1 MPINTY
7 LIGNDGNVTNT
18 TAGDVIKVK
27 TFAATL
33 TRPESDLTGFGDS
46 GKRRRLGLLDL
57 TGSLNGVPAID
68 SSATTNAASFFVST
82 STAALTLTL
91 YDVVGTTT
99 AATND
104 ARIAANC
111 VFNNFAFNVDKN
123 GDSTLTCNFS
133 NGDGTAPVVTWL
145 V

>member
-1 MPINTY
+1 MAINTY
-7 LIGNDGNVTNT
+7 LIGNDGNVTMPSG
-18 TAGDVIKVK
+18 GDVIKVK

-33 TRPESDLTGFGDS
+33 ARPESDLTGFGDS

-68 SSATTNAASFFVST
+68 STATGSTASFFVST
-82 STAALTLTL
+82 ATAALTLTL
-91 YDVVGTTT
+91 FDAASTT
-99 AATND
+99 D

>member
-7 LIGNDGNVTNT
+7 LIGNDGNVTMPSG
-18 TAGDVIKVK
+18 GDVIKVK

-33 TRPESDLTGFGDS
+33 ARPESDLTGFGDS

-57 TGSLNGVPAID
+57 TGSLNGIPAAD
-68 SSATTNAASFFVST
+68 STATGTTASFFVST
-82 STAALTLTL
+82 STAALTLAIL
-91 YDVVGTTT
+91 DV
-99 AATND
+99 AASTND

>member
-7 LIGNDGNVTNT
+7 LIGNDGNVTMPSG
-18 TAGDVIKVK
+18 GDVIKVK

-33 TRPESDLTGFGDS
+33 ARAESDLTGFGDS

-57 TGSLNGVPAID
+57 TGSLNGIPAAD
-68 SSATTNAASFFVST
+68 STATGTTASFFVST
-82 STAALTLTL
+82 STAALTLAIL
-91 YDVVGTTT
+91 DV
-99 AATND
+99 AASTND